1 MKNIVSRVVRP
12 GFKFAAAAVCI
23 SLVSVGFEAVS
34 SAGASTG
41 VSAKALEKTVSTVLG
56 ESYPVSKL
64 PPLMKEAMTVASKP
78 LTKAQLK
85 KAITCWKAT
94 SCKLGKGKLTLA
106 MDTGDAINDWRAFA
120 KMNVILQALQ
130 YPQIGKFVFTN
141 GQGNLST
148 FESNIR
154 ETVAQG
160 AKMIVGYNDFGPSA
174 YPAFEAAIK
183 AGAYVSTFVDPST
196 TATASELSVRVQPTI
211 CTEGKLMAQIV
222 KKVTGASGPVAYM
235 TGVAGNTEDAGWQKC
250 ATATGIQS
258 VFNATT
264 TWTPAGGG
272 KAASALIASGKTVKA
287 IMYSYSTPVPNIVQA
302 YVTAKKTIPMI
313 VSFTFNNST
322 ACLLNTNT
330 FPLYLS
336 NALNW
341 AARVSVTGLVDKVA
355 KKKVAE
361 AVYYPMPFFKVTKT
375 MCTPSAPSGYP
386 GTTALVPKSLVTQ
399 MLAATG

>member
-1 MKNIVSRVVRP
+1 MAV
-12 GFKFAAAAVCI
+12 AALC
-23 SLVSVGFEAVS
+23 VSVASVGVVS
-34 SAGASTG
+34 MGSAGASTG
-41 VSAKALEKTVSTVLG
+41 VTNKQLEKTVATVLG
-56 ESYPVSKL
+56 ESYPISKL
-64 PPLMKEAMTVASKP
+64 PPAVKQALTTASIP
-78 LTKAQLK
+78 LTKAQAK
-85 KAITCWKAT
+85 KAIQCWKAT
-94 SCKLGKGKLTLA
+94 SCKLGSGKYTIA
-106 MDTGDAINDWRAFA
+106 MDTGYYVNTWRAFA
-120 KMNVILQALQ
+120 KMNVIIQALH
-130 YPQIGKFVFTN
+130 YPNIGKFIFTDAK
-141 GQGNLST
+141 GSLST

-160 AKMIVGYNDFGPSA
+160 AKMIVGYNTFGPAA
-174 YPAFEAAIK
+174 YPAFKAAIK

-196 TATASELSVRVQPTI
+196 TATATELSIRVQPTI
-211 CTEGKLMAQIV
+211 CEEGKLMAADV
-222 KKVTGASGPVAYM
+222 KKVIGADGPVAYM

-250 ATATGIQS
+250 STATGIQS

-302 YVTAKKTIPMI
+302 YLTAKKQIPMI
-313 VSFTFNNST
+313 ISFTYNNST
-322 ACLLNTNT
+322 ACLLKTNT

-341 AARVSVTGLVDKVA
+341 AARVSVTALVNKVE
-355 KKKVAE
+355 KKKQAE

-375 MCTPSAPSGYP
+375 MCTSSAPGGYP
-386 GTTALVPKSLVTQ
+386 GTTALVPASLSQQ